1 MVVEV
6 STDKAPGGPETGVLE
21 DNDGRAMGRTWEP
34 LLAPWGRPL
43 GVRRWVS
50 ERILLGKPVWD
61 RPSQKG
67 VEPGACVDGEERGPQ
82 SRRRS
87 QGTCLLVRAT
97 TQSRHLCRG
106 EEPALGRLCQ
116 CWGGCFGTPGWGPGG
131 GGYPGSNGSSGCQT
145 SARVLEGQS
154 RQGLLADRAVSEI
167 GSRPH
172 RPLPAASPASEAG
185 ARLTC
190 HLLRI
195 AVAAAA
201 SSRASPA
208 PGMQR
213 LRQAGRCLGRA
224 VSPHQAFSS
233 SDGVGPGGRD
243 SGGGSSCFELELGNP
258 WPPIFPLADLS
269 GGCLPL

>member
-1 MVVEV
+1 MGLQARV
-6 STDKAPGGPETGVLE
+6 S
-21 DNDGRAMGRTWEP
+21 
-34 LLAPWGRPL
+34 
-43 GVRRWVS
+43 
-50 ERILLGKPVWD
+50 
-61 RPSQKG
+61 
-67 VEPGACVDGEERGPQ
+67 
-82 SRRRS
+82 
-87 QGTCLLVRAT
+87 
-97 TQSRHLCRG
+97 
-106 EEPALGRLCQ
+106 
-116 CWGGCFGTPGWGPGG
+116 G
-131 GGYPGSNGSSGCQT
+131 GGYPGSTGSPGCET

-195 AVAAAA
+195 AAAA

-233 SDGVGPGGRD
+233 SDGVGRWTGLRWWVKLFRAGF
-243 SGGGSSCFELELGNP
+243 GE
-258 WPPIFPLADLS
+258 PLASNISAGRPLRRMSASVTYSRDVCHYTLAADCPSCLDLNKYLDFPGLS
-269 GGCLPL
+269 LSL